1 MNSLKNLIT
10 VRNIYFLVSL
20 CFFSYLLY
28 YFWTG
33 AGGAQLLA
41 TRLIPVTIIIYI
53 LSAWQKGNLYPRLGD
68 VWNRLLY
75 VVYIL
80 IALSMLIYLLL
91 EYENLF
97 LYRAGFYNTMDIFMA
112 TMFFLLVMEISRKLH
127 FILFCVNVF
136 LILYSLFGY
145 LSPLDFFW
153 HPGASFSRIITVS
166 TIEFHTGVFGRY
178 AQMALTLIAAF
189 LIIAAVAKAFGAQDA
204 IIQTIYSYFGKNT
217 FNVPQVA
224 VCSSAAIGS
233 VSGSGAANT
242 AVTGSFNIPLMI
254 RHGIPPVYA
263 GAVETSASMG
273 GLVMPPLMA
282 VAGFIM
288 ADMLGVPYWDVV
300 LRGFGI
306 AFIYFSAVAMSVYLI
321 SVRVL
326 KPEKLTPPKVPGY
339 KKLKTCIFFIC
350 VAFLIFLMGYVGR
363 GAMRSAVI
371 TALVMLGLLILV
383 HLYYKYIAREES
395 HQQDSLLLKLREV
408 VENHADLA
416 WYLVILLM
424 VLGIMIGLFTATG
437 FILRMGELL
446 MQLGQ
451 YSLLL
456 TVLVAFAFGW
466 LAGTGLP
473 PTATYVVVAV
483 IVATPFH
490 SFGVNPWVTHF
501 FVFLLAIW
509 GELSPPTSLTAA
521 VASRLANASFISI
534 MFTALKIC
542 APVII
547 LTFAIFTRQDLV
559 VSTGL
564 IQVANVLMVTAGVLA
579 FTFAF
584 FGAIARNTL
593 FDYLLKGLML
603 VLSLV
608 TLFYASFTLAAV
620 SAGVLVFMLAVGVMR
635 HKRLFYSDLLVTNRA
650 DEVSGS

>member
-1 MNSLKNLIT
+1 MNRIKDLVT

-20 CFFSYLLY
+20 FFFSYLLY

-41 TRLIPVTIIIYI
+41 TRLVPVAIIIYI
-53 LSAWQKGNLYPRLGD
+53 LSTWQRRNLYPRLGD
-68 VWNRLLY
+68 TWNRVLY
-75 VVYIL
+75 ILYIL
-80 IALSMLIYLLL
+80 ISLSMLVYLLL

-97 LYRAGFYNTMDIFMA
+97 LYRAGFYNNMDIFMA
-112 TMFFLLVMEISRKLH
+112 TLFFLLVMELSRKLH
-127 FILFCVNVF
+127 YILFCVNVF
-136 LILYSLFGY
+136 LVLYSLFGY
-145 LSPLDFFW
+145 LSPIDFFW
-153 HPGASFSRIITVS
+153 HPGTSFSRIITVS

-189 LIIAAVAKAFGAQDA
+189 LIIAAVARAFGAQDA
-204 IIQTIYSYFGKNT
+204 IIQTIYSYFGKHT
-217 FNVPQVA
+217 YNVPQVA

-254 RHGIPPVYA
+254 RHGIHPVYA

-273 GLVMPPLMA
+273 GLIMPPLMA

-288 ADMLGVPYWDVV
+288 ADMLGVPYWEVV

-321 SVRVL
+321 SIRSI
-326 KPEKLTPPKVPGY
+326 KPERLTPPSAPGY
-339 KKLKTCIFFIC
+339 MKLKTVIFFAC
-350 VAFLIFLMGYVGR
+350 VIFLIFLMGYVGR

-371 TALVMLGLLILV
+371 TAFVMLGLLILV
-383 HLYYKYIAREES
+383 HLYYKYIVREES
-395 HQQDSLLLKLREV
+395 HQQDSLLQKLREV

-451 YSLLL
+451 MSLAL

-473 PTATYVVVAV
+473 PTATYVIVAV
-483 IVATPFH
+483 IVATPFTT
-490 SFGVNPWVTHF
+490 FGVNPWVTHF

-521 VASRLANASFISI
+521 VASRLAEASFMRI
-534 MFTALKIC
+534 MATALKIC
-542 APVII
+542 APIII
-547 LTFAIFTRQDLV
+547 LSFAIFTRQDLV
-559 VSTGL
+559 VSTGWPQ
-564 IQVANVLMVTAGVLA
+564 IANVLMVTAGVLA

-584 FGAIARNTL
+584 FGAMAHNKML
-593 FDYLLKGLML
+593 DYLLKAVML

-608 TLFYASFTLAAV
+608 TLFYDSYTIATATAVLLA
-620 SAGVLVFMLAVGVMR
+620 LMLAVGLR
-635 HKRLFYSDLLVTNRA
+635 QHKKILYYDVL
-650 DEVSGS
+650 EPQ

>member
-1 MNSLKNLIT
+1 MNHIKKVLT
-10 VRNIYFLVSL
+10 VRNIHFLVCL
-20 CFFSYLLY
+20 YFFSYLLY
-28 YFWTG
+28 YYWTG

-41 TRLIPVTIIIYI
+41 TRLVPVALIIYI
-53 LSAWQKGNLYPRLGD
+53 LSSWQRENIYPRLSD
-68 VWNRLLY
+68 TWNRVLY
-75 VVYIL
+75 ILYIL
-80 IALSMLIYLLL
+80 ISLAMLVYLYF

-97 LYRAGFYNTMDIFMA
+97 LYRSGSYTTFDIVIS
-112 TMFFLLVMEISRKLH
+112 TIFFLLVMEISRKLH
-127 FILFCVNVF
+127 YILFCVNVV

-145 LSPLDFFW
+145 LSPIDFFW

-166 TIEFHTGVFGRY
+166 TIEFHTGIFGRY
-178 AQMALTLIAAF
+178 AQMSLTLIAAF
-189 LIIAAVAKAFGAQDA
+189 LLIAAVARAFGAQDA
-204 IIQTIYSYFGKNT
+204 IIQTIYSYFGKHT
-217 FNVPQVA
+217 YNVPQVA

-254 RHGIPPVYA
+254 RHGIHPVYA

-273 GLVMPPLMA
+273 GLIMPPLMA

-288 ADMLGVPYWDVV
+288 ADMLGVPYWEVA

-321 SVRVL
+321 SVRSV
-326 KPEKLTPPKVPGY
+326 KPEKITPPPAPGY
-339 KKLKTCIFFIC
+339 MKLKTFIFFAC
-350 VAFLIFLMGYVGR
+350 VIFLIFLMGYVGR

-371 TALVMLGLLILV
+371 TAFVMLGLLILV
-383 HLYYKYIAREES
+383 HLYYKYIVREES
-395 HQQDSLLLKLREV
+395 HQQESLLQKLREV

-416 WYLVILLM
+416 WYLIILLM

-451 YSLLL
+451 YSLVL

-483 IVATPFH
+483 IVATPFKA
-490 SFGVNPWVTHF
+490 FGVNPWVTHF

-521 VASRLANASFISI
+521 VASRLANASFLRI
-534 MFTALKIC
+534 MMTALKIC
-542 APVII
+542 APIII
-547 LTFAIFTRQDLV
+547 LSFAIFTRQDLV

-564 IQVANVLMVTAGVLA
+564 LQIANVLMVTTGVLA
-579 FTFAF
+579 FTYAF
-584 FGAIARNTL
+584 FGAMAHNAL
-593 FDYLLKGLML
+593 LNYLLKAIML
-603 VLSLV
+603 VISLV
-608 TLFYASFTLAAV
+608 TLFYDSSTIAAV
-620 SAGVLVFMLAVGVMR
+620 AAVVLALMLAVGLR
-635 HKRLFYSDLLVTNRA
+635 QHKKILYYDAL
-650 DEVSGS
+650 EKYGSAQS